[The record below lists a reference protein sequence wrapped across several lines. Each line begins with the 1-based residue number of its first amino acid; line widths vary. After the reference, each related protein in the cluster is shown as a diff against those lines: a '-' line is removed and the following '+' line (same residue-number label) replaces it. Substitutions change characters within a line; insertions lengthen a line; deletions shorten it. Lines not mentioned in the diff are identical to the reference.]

1 MKMKQLCSTFCLLLL
16 YVLFFLPVS
25 SFAGPFVSAGGSAS
39 TPSVYEVTI
48 NKIEFKKSD
57 GSYYTYL
64 STPATIDIGAASVQP
79 GGTGGFAS
87 GQAPPP
93 GTYTAMRVTIARTF
107 GMTGS
112 ATNVGPAPATTCRT
126 TTGAGTGPLTA
137 GLVTYTVSN
146 ATNTSGQA
154 TKQSVLIP
162 TSSDSSIENGMNNA
176 GLLLINAN
184 EVQFEVPVSLTI
196 SETDTYLPFEIDFDV
211 SNRME
216 FLNTGSCYVIPLP
229 PTVTVT
235 TSSGTQTFDSG
246 I

>member
-1 MKMKQLCSTFCLLLL
+1 MKMNQLCSILCLLLL
-16 YVLFFLPVS
+16 YVLFFLPGS
-25 SFAGPFVSAGGSAS
+25 SFAGPFVSAGGSAA

-64 STPATIDIGAASVQP
+64 STPVTIDIGAASVAP

-87 GQAPPP
+87 GQNPPP

-112 ATNVGPAPATTCRT
+112 AINVGPAGPLTTCRT
-126 TTGAGTGPLTA
+126 GGTGTTTI
-137 GLVTYTVSN
+137 GVYTVSN
-146 ATNTSGQA
+146 ALSGSG
-154 TKQSVLIP
+154 TGIKQSVSIP
-162 TSSDSSIENGMNNA
+162 TSSDSSIENNMNNA

-216 FLNTGSCYVIPLP
+216 FLNTGSCYIIPLP

>member
-1 MKMKQLCSTFCLLLL
+1 MNIKKLCFLLFVLLLG
-16 YVLFFLPVS
+16 VLFLLPIH
-25 SFAGPFVSAGGSAS
+25 SFAGPFVTAGGSAA

-64 STPATIDIGAASVQP
+64 STPVTIDIGAASVAP
-79 GGTGGFAS
+79 GGTGGYAS
-87 GQAPPP
+87 GQNPPP
-93 GTYTAMRVTIARTF
+93 GIYTAMRVTIARTF

-112 ATNVGPAPATTCRT
+112 ATNVGPALATTCRT
-126 TTGAGTGPLTA
+126 GGTGTA
-137 GLVTYTVSN
+137 SIGVYTVSN
-146 ATNTSGQA
+146 ATNASGPA
-154 TKQSVLIP
+154 TKQSVSIP
-162 TSSDSSIENGMNNA
+162 TSTDLTVENAMNGA
-176 GLLLINAN
+176 GLNLINAN

-235 TSSGTQTFDSG
+235 TSSGTQIFDSG